1 MGWSSQWAFKQA
13 TDSRP
18 KIKQDIPLARSSEIS
33 KSRSL
38 ADMDRYR
45 AVTDMRLDWRRERVS
60 WDDMV
65 FWRVMGWKD
74 EEDEVE
80 VLEAGWSIVATGILW
95 YSTSRGP
102 ATVERT
108 V

>member
-1 MGWSSQWAFKQA
+1 
-13 TDSRP
+13 
-18 KIKQDIPLARSSEIS
+18 
-33 KSRSL
+33 
-38 ADMDRYR
+38 MDRYR

-80 VLEAGWSIVATGILW
+80 VLEAGWSIVATGIL
-95 YSTSRGP
+95 
-102 ATVERT
+102 
-108 V
+108 

>member
-1 MGWSSQWAFKQA
+1 
-13 TDSRP
+13 
-18 KIKQDIPLARSSEIS
+18 
-33 KSRSL
+33 
-38 ADMDRYR
+38 
-45 AVTDMRLDWRRERVS
+45 MRLDWRRERVS

-95 YSTSRGP
+95 MVYSTDSLESRTGDRGG
-102 ATVERT
+102 ERE
-108 V
+108 